1 VGTATERGGK
11 VGEAM
16 PEGGNGED
24 RGPEGRRVTCPGQSP
39 GDTDN
44 TDSSGLISL

>member
-1 VGTATERGGK
+1 MGTATERGRR

-24 RGPEGRRVTCPGQSP
+24 RGLEERRVTCPGQSLV
-39 GDTDN
+39 N
-44 TDSSGLISL
+44 